1 MKSLVGLRL
10 TPTVERNRN
19 ANPVFRRVFTRGRAR
34 LRTSMLDNRLHRLPV
49 NVLARVRSGRGGN
62 MGRG

>member
-19 ANPVFRRVFTRGRAR
+19 ANPVFRRVFTRGRA
-34 LRTSMLDNRLHRLPV
+34 LD
-49 NVLARVRSGRGGN
+49 RGGVET
-62 MGRG
+62 GEGAERVTARLAFLDVHS